1 MGHGLEVKGGYKGLA
16 QCWPVRLGFTVLEG
30 EGEKGAPMAAAPVQH
45 PTQLH
50 AFFLL
55 VPRLDL
61 NYCLGW
67 AEAAVWLLLLL
78 LLACSCHLSY
88 ML

>member
-1 MGHGLEVKGGYKGLA
+1 MGHRLEVKGGYKGLA
-16 QCWPVRLGFTVLEG
+16 QYWPVRLGFTGLEG
-30 EGEKGAPMAAAPVQH
+30 EWGEESSSPDAPVLH

-55 VPRLDL
+55 VPALDL

-67 AEAAVWLLLLL
+67 DGAAVWLLLLFG
-78 LLACSCHLSY
+78 
-88 ML
+88 